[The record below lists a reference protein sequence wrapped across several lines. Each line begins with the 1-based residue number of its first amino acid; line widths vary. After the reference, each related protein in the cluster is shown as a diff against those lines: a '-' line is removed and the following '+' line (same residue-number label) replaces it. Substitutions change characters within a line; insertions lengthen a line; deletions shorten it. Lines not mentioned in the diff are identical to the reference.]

1 MRVSQRLDYALR
13 LLVALAMRSPGDY
26 AVAGDLAEE
35 LGLPR
40 RFAEQQ
46 MSALARAGVVR
57 CRRGAAGGCALARPA
72 DSITVREVLV
82 ALEGTVLDVPRQP
95 GSASAETWAETADV
109 LAAHLDR
116 VCLGALAARQ
126 RELDAASSQMY
137 FI

>member
-13 LLVALAMRSPGDY
+13 LLVLLAMQPPGDH
-26 AVAGDLAEE
+26 VIAGDLAERM
-35 LGLPR
+35 GLPR

-72 DSITVREVLV
+72 ESITVREVVV
-82 ALEGTVLDVPRQP
+82 AIEGAVLDVPRQP
-95 GSASAETWAETADV
+95 GSASAEAWTTTADA
-109 LAAHLDR
+109 LAQHLDG
-116 VCLGALAARQ
+116 VNLGALADRQ
-126 RELDAASSQMY
+126 RQLDAHACPMY

>member
-13 LLVALAMRSPGDY
+13 LLVLLAMQPPGDY
-26 AVAGDLAEE
+26 VVVGDLAERM
-35 LGLPR
+35 GLPR

-72 DSITVREVLV
+72 DSITVREVVV
-82 ALEGTVLDVPRQP
+82 ALEGAVLDVPRQP
-95 GSASAETWAETADV
+95 GSASAEAWAATADV

-116 VCLGALAARQ
+116 VNLGALARRQ
-126 RELDAASSQMY
+126 RELDAHASPMY

>member
-13 LLVALAMRSPGDY
+13 LLVLLAMQPQGNHV
-26 AVAGDLAEE
+26 VAGDLAERM
-35 LGLPR
+35 GLPR

-72 DSITVREVLV
+72 DSITVREVVV
-82 ALEGTVLDVPRQP
+82 ALEGAVLDVPRQP
-95 GSASAETWAETADV
+95 GSASAEAWTATADV
-109 LAAHLDR
+109 LAEHLGS
-116 VCLGALAARQ
+116 VNLCTLANRQ
-126 RELDAASSQMY
+126 RELDADASPMY